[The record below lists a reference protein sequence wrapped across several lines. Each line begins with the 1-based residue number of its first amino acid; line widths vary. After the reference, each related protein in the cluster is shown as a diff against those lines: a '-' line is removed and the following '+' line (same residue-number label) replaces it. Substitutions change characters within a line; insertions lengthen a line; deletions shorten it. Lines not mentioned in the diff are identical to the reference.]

1 MTPITLSITDAANA
15 LGIGRSSTYVL
26 INIGN
31 LKTIKIGRRRLV
43 TVDSLRALVGRQL
56 GGA

>member
-1 MTPITLSITDAANA
+1 MTPITLSISSTAMI
-15 LGIGRSSTYVL
+15 LGIGRSSTYGL
-26 INIGN
+26 INTGN

-43 TVDSLRALVGRQL
+43 TVDSLRSFVGRQL

>member
-1 MTPITLSITDAANA
+1 MTPITLSISSTAMI
-15 LGIGRSSTYVL
+15 LGIGRSSTYGL
-26 INIGN
+26 INTGN

-43 TVDSLRALVGRQL
+43 TVDSLRAFVGRQL